1 MSFYFRN
8 FPFVSYDIN
17 GNGIFQT
24 VQNPLVRF
32 KIIDILTNANF
43 LYQQYILQDESASE
57 IALSVYQDE
66 TLDWVIYIT
75 NNIIDPKYDWPLTY
89 RDFINFITKKYGSV
103 ENASRETTTDNIHHY
118 EWIIQQQQI
127 LFDGTKI
134 PERRLIVDKTKY
146 DSLVDSERHIVRN
159 FEYEQRLNDDK
170 RIIKIMK
177 EDYLQQFLS
186 EVKSALSS

>member
-8 FPFVSYDIN
+8 FPFTNYQIEDYNIN
-17 GNGIFQT
+17 EV
-24 VQNPLVRF
+24 VQNPLLRF
-32 KIIDILTNANF
+32 KIIDVLRNVKF
-43 LYQQYILQDESASE
+43 LYQEYIIEEESASE
-57 IALSVYQDE
+57 IAFKTYEDE

-75 NNIIDPKYDWPLTY
+75 NNIIDPKYDWPLGY

-118 EWIIQQQQI
+118 EWIVQQQQV

-134 PERRLIVDKTKY
+134 PERRLVVDKTKY
-146 DSLVDSERHIVRN
+146 DTLIASERDIVRN

-170 RIIKIMK
+170 RNIKLLRV
-177 EDYLQQFLS
+177 EYLQQFLS
-186 EVKSALSS
+186 EVTNVLRT